1 MLRHNKKRNSFVVY
15 EQLVSLTTR
24 LAAQGNKKE
33 ASMVVEIIK
42 EYYNPNTEIG
52 KEFKIIDAVLSSKG
66 HKKEVA
72 SDIVAESLV
81 ESKKLSQKKLDKEK
95 TKLIEKIN
103 RSLSKTLFNIPIR
116 DYKIAASVQILMNEA
131 RSQNADTTPVER
143 AKVKNLLVERLS
155 RSNKKSEKVQVDNLT
170 LAVLVSKFNKR
181 YSQVMNEDQRDV
193 LSTWTTF
200 LIDSDRS
207 KAQNALNQKVD
218 KLKLSLSL
226 LMDSKIHNKTE
237 HGPLLKEA
245 YSNLVNR
252 PIDVNETVVY
262 EVMRYFDLVEDLNN
276 YAQEK
281 EV

>member
-24 LAAQGNKKE
+24 LAAQGNKRE

-52 KEFKIIDAVLSSKG
+52 KEFKIMDAVLSSKG

-95 TKLIEKIN
+95 TKLIERIN
-103 RSLSKTLFNIPIR
+103 RSLAKTLFNIPIR

-131 RSQNADTTPVER
+131 RTQNADTTPVER

-155 RSNKKSEKVQVDNLT
+155 RSNKKAEKVQVDNLT

-181 YSQVMNEDQRDV
+181 YSQVMNEDQKDV
-193 LSTWTTF
+193 LSAWTTF
-200 LIDSDRS
+200 LIDSDHN
-207 KAQNALNQKVD
+207 KAQIALTQKVD
-218 KLKLSLSL
+218 KLKLSLSS

-245 YSNLVNR
+245 YSNLVSR